1 MYDPVHNEE
10 VNTSLAGM
18 SGKIDS
24 YTIIHST
31 RVIIPLNQFN
41 SLILIQVLDNIR
53 PLIPSN
59 VVKCTYRSPVDS
71 IRSNQGANKIPMLST
86 QSFNL

>member
-18 SGKIDS
+18 SGKITDS
-24 YTIIHST
+24 YTIIPQYKGNYP
-31 RVIIPLNQFN
+31 IKPIQF
-41 SLILIQVLDNIR
+41 SILILSTDNIR
-53 PLIPSN
+53 QLIPQMQQ
-59 VVKCTYRSPVDS
+59 CTYRPSPVDS
-71 IRSNQGANKIPMLST
+71 KFKPNANKNTYAPT